1 MSRGLG
7 NNSGQKN
14 EIYVTCANGVFS
26 KRVPEPTKGSI
37 TRKIEKGPN
46 IGKEIHEEHFEYF
59 EGQLVSI
66 TTNESENYGKQWVFK
81 FDISETPS
89 DKKFVVYQVG
99 YDNGYAINILSRL
112 PNANLEKDIRMSAY
126 AFTDENGKEKKGI
139 TLFQEGKKIQPAYT
153 KDAPNGLPQ
162 MKKVK
167 VNSKE
172 VWDKTDMLEFL
183 ENMVNTE
190 IIPNLPKEVDPLDTV
205 AAFEA
210 EKPAIKQEEE
220 EDALEEQDGDAPW

>member
-1 MSRGLG
+1 
-7 NNSGQKN
+7 
-14 EIYVTCANGVFS
+14 
-26 KRVPEPTKGSI
+26 
-37 TRKIEKGPN
+37 
-46 IGKEIHEEHFEYF
+46 
-59 EGQLVSI
+59 VSI